1 MLISAIQHKDIRTV
15 KYLLQEKK
23 VNPNQREDDAGL
35 TPLHYACQ
43 TKNPEMIQL
52 LLDHGADPSQCTD
65 DGVFPLDLQIMS
77 Q

>member
-43 TKNPEMIQL
+43 TKNQKMIKL
-52 LLDHGADPSQCTD
+52 LLKYGADPSLCTD
-65 DGVFPLDLQIMS
+65 DGVFPLDLQNMT
-77 Q
+77 